1 MIPLPLYPV
10 LWQTAS
16 GTFRGSVVWDA
27 TLPLGVVVAIAL
39 AFVFLLVLQW
49 RDLRQRVSRGT
60 RLVLCCLRGFAYLLI
75 TAMLLNPSL
84 LIQKVLALLPPLA
97 VVLDTS
103 ESMALA
109 DPSSGTS
116 RLQQALDYLQGGEP
130 ATLQALQE
138 HYQILPYHFDDTVRP
153 LAAERLAT
161 VETGGRSTDLVG
173 AVATVLEEH
182 RATPPVGVMVL
193 SDGAHHGADTGLGY
207 LRQAG
212 IPIVAVGVGNPATYR
227 DIRVATVQ
235 APTLTFLHYPV
246 EVKVTVQSWGYRGES
261 LSVVLQRAG
270 RVVAT
275 KTVSVTADV
284 FEQQVLF
291 EIEPEEIGEFTYT
304 VSVAAHPGEA
314 LTENNHA
321 DLALS
326 VVRDKIRVLLVCGS
340 PTWNYRF
347 LRQVLKQDPSVDL
360 ISFVILRTPTDV
372 VNVPESQLSLI
383 PFPTRRL
390 FTQELKNFDL
400 IVFENFSYQLYFPW
414 SYLDYVRTYVQE
426 GGAFA
431 MIGGPLAF
439 SQGGYAATPIEDILP
454 VSLRADR
461 NDYRH
466 VVQRMVLT
474 EEGKVHPITRLAV
487 DANENQ
493 RIWDTMPD
501 LDAWNL
507 VARAKPEA
515 TVLGVSA
522 SNIDGQGA
530 APLLAMQRVGA
541 GRTLALMSD
550 YIWKWNFQLAGQMDS
565 NQYYLQL
572 VRQMIRWLIRDPVLQ
587 QVRVMADASTFPVG
601 SEVTGTIQVLQDDYR
616 PATNAVLRPTLRMP
630 VGTEVPIQYV
640 PTGNPGEFR
649 YRFHADEE
657 GLYELDVQAQIGGT
671 THEANRLILQVSRPG
686 DEKQVAVPN
695 HTLLRDIAE
704 RTGGIF
710 FALDDPVRP
719 TAASLAQFFGG
730 NLSYRVLEE
739 TRLRLRD
746 TVPLFLV
753 LVSVLAV
760 EWWYRRHAG
769 LI

>member
-1 MIPLPLYPV
+1 
-10 LWQTAS
+10 
-16 GTFRGSVVWDA
+16 
-27 TLPLGVVVAIAL
+27 
-39 AFVFLLVLQW
+39 
-49 RDLRQRVSRGT
+49 
-60 RLVLCCLRGFAYLLI
+60 
-75 TAMLLNPSL
+75 
-84 LIQKVLALLPPLA
+84 
-97 VVLDTS
+97 
-103 ESMALA
+103 
-109 DPSSGTS
+109 
-116 RLQQALDYLQGGEP
+116 
-130 ATLQALQE
+130 
-138 HYQILPYHFDDTVRP
+138 
-153 LAAERLAT
+153 
-161 VETGGRSTDLVG
+161 
-173 AVATVLEEH
+173 
-182 RATPPVGVMVL
+182 
-193 SDGAHHGADTGLGY
+193 
-207 LRQAG
+207 
-212 IPIVAVGVGNPATYR
+212 
-227 DIRVATVQ
+227 
-235 APTLTFLHYPV
+235 
-246 EVKVTVQSWGYRGES
+246 
-261 LSVVLQRAG
+261 
-270 RVVAT
+270 
-275 KTVSVTADV
+275 
-284 FEQQVLF
+284 
-291 EIEPEEIGEFTYT
+291 
-304 VSVAAHPGEA
+304 
-314 LTENNHA
+314 
-321 DLALS
+321 

-466 VVQRMVLT
+466 MAQRMVLT

-522 SNIDGQGA
+522 SNIDGQGTV
-530 APLLAMQRVGA
+530 PLLAMQRVGA
-541 GRTLALMSD
+541 GRTLAFMSD

-686 DEKQVAVPN
+686 DEKQIAVPN
-695 HTLLRDIAE
+695 HTLLQDIAE
-704 RTGGIF
+704 RTGGLF
-710 FALDDPVRP
+710 FALDDPARP

-730 NLSYRVLEE
+730 SLSYRVLEE

-753 LVSVLAV
+753 LVTALAV
-760 EWWYRRHAG
+760 EWWYRRRAG